1 MTSTSRAK
9 RADKALGFGATS
21 GDLVVSI
28 KGLAGATGAATTGS
42 GGKSLPDKASAG
54 GKILAALSVFAG
66 SGSTTFSVTVGKS
79 GMLGKSANDGMAG
92 MEGNDGSS
100 GIAGNS
106 GMGGKFKS
114 LKLGKDWTK
123 SWPVLFIFSNLS
135 AK

>member
-9 RADKALGFGATS
+9 RADKALGLGPTS
-21 GDLVVSI
+21 GDWVVSI
-28 KGLAGATGAATTGS
+28 KGVAGATGAAATGS

-79 GMLGKSANDGMAG
+79 GMLGKSTNDGMAG
-92 MEGNDGSS
+92 RDGNDGNDGNS
-100 GIAGNS
+100 GIAG
-106 GMGGKFKS
+106 MAGKFKS

-123 SWPVLFIFSNLS
+123 SWPVLFIFSTLS

>member
-9 RADKALGFGATS
+9 RADKALGLGPTS
-21 GDLVVSI
+21 GDWVVSI
-28 KGLAGATGAATTGS
+28 KGVAGATGAAATVS
-42 GGKSLPDKASAG
+42 GGKSLPDKLSAG
-54 GKILAALSVFAG
+54 GKMLAVSSVFAG
-66 SGSTTFSVTVGKS
+66 SGAATVSVTVGKS
-79 GMLGKSANDGMAG
+79 GMLGKSAKDGMAG

-106 GMGGKFKS
+106 GIGGKFKS

-123 SWPVLFIFSNLS
+123 SWPVLFIFSTLS

>member
-28 KGLAGATGAATTGS
+28 KGVAGATGAAAAGS
-42 GGKSLPDKASAG
+42 GGKSLPGKLSAG
-54 GKILAALSVFAG
+54 GKFLTALSVFAG
-66 SGSTTFSVTVGKS
+66 SGAATVSVTVGKS
-79 GMLGKSANDGMAG
+79 GMLGKSAKDGMAG

-106 GMGGKFKS
+106 GMGGIKS

-123 SWPVLFIFSNLS
+123 SWPVLFIF
-135 AK
+135 